1 MAKTRSQ
8 KSKSNSKSKSGKRER
23 SVLNS
28 TGAFSTNPHASTKTP
43 STSNSNPPIAK
54 PDESLLIEATAL
66 LHESSSPDAAIP
78 LLKKYLETN
87 PNSPQALDLLG
98 EAHIELGD
106 TEAAFAAFS
115 QSASLDPEGQTSP
128 AGTGPEKFLWL
139 AQLSSAETAVAYYE
153 RGVEIIKRWLSATP
167 TTSSH
172 SVVTAERGLAKK
184 LVSALCGLAE
194 IYMSD
199 LCMSPD
205 AEPRCERY
213 VTEALL
219 AVPESAV
226 ALQTLASVRISQQR
240 VGDAVAALR
249 RAFDGWRGLPPAHE
263 DVPPYAD
270 RVNLSKLL
278 IETGEYEVALEVL
291 ERLRDEDDQLPDLWY
306 LGGWCLFLLGEVEKE
321 REGGGGEW
329 EESWGTA
336 REWLENCLLLYNAL
350 EWEDEGIR
358 DHAKEILS
366 NIKKELPERMDE
378 GEDVEGD
385 DGEDGEE
392 GEWESDDDDE
402 MED

>member
-8 KSKSNSKSKSGKRER
+8 KSKPKSKSKSGKRER

-28 TGAFSTNPHASTKTP
+28 TSAFSTNPHASTKTP
-43 STSNSNPPIAK
+43 STSNPSLPIAK
-54 PDESLLIEATAL
+54 PDESLLIEATSL
-66 LHESSSPDAAIP
+66 LHESSSPDAALP
-78 LLKKYLETN
+78 LLKKYLGTN
-87 PNSPQALDLLG
+87 PDSPQALDLLG

-115 QSASLDPEGQTSP
+115 HSASLDPEGQAPP

-153 RGVEIIKRWLSATP
+153 RGVEIIKRWLSTASTI
-167 TTSSH
+167 SSH
-172 SVVTAERGLAKK
+172 PVATAERGLAKK

-205 AEPRCERY
+205 AESRCERY

-306 LGGWCLFLLGEVEKE
+306 LGGWSLFLLGEGEKE
-321 REGGGGEW
+321 GEGGGDEW

-336 REWLENCLLLYNAL
+336 KEWLENCLLLYNAL

-358 DHAKEILS
+358 EHAKEILS
-366 NIKKELPERMDE
+366 NIKKVLPERMDE
-378 GEDVEGD
+378 GEG
-385 DGEDGEE
+385 DGEDGEEE

>member
-1 MAKTRSQ
+1 MAKTRSP
-8 KSKSNSKSKSGKRER
+8 KSKSKSRSKSGKRGK

-28 TGAFSTNPHASTKTP
+28 AAAFSTNPH
-43 STSNSNPPIAK
+43 AK
-54 PDESLLIEATAL
+54 PDESLLIEATSL
-66 LHESSSPDAAIP
+66 LHESSSPDAALP
-78 LLKKYLETN
+78 LLKKYLLVN

-115 QSASLDPEGQTSP
+115 HSASIDPEGQASP

-153 RGVEIIKRWLSATP
+153 RGVEIIKRWLSTSATP
-167 TTSSH
+167 HPTA
-172 SVVTAERGLAKK
+172 TAERGLLKK

-205 AEPRCERY
+205 AESRCERY

-219 AVPESAV
+219 ALPESAV
-226 ALQTLASVRISQQR
+226 ALQTLASMRISQQR
-240 VGDAVAALR
+240 VEDAVAALK
-249 RAFDGWRGLPPAHE
+249 RAFDGWKELPPTHE
-263 DVPPYAD
+263 NVPPYAD

-278 IETGEYEVALEVL
+278 IETEEYEVALEVL
-291 ERLRDEDDQLPDLWY
+291 ERLKDEDDQLPDLWY
-306 LGGWCLFLLGEVEKE
+306 LGGWSLFLLGEGEKE
-321 REGGGGEW
+321 REGGEGGW
-329 EESWGTA
+329 VESWETA

-366 NIKKELPERMDE
+366 NIKKEIPEKMEE
-378 GEDVEGD
+378 GESAE
-385 DGEDGEE
+385 DGEKEWEEE
-392 GEWESDDDDE
+392 GEWESDSDDDQ
-402 MED
+402 MKD